1 MNNPTVGEQQDVLH
15 SGSVWERD
23 LYATLTSHVAKERGL
38 LEEYV
43 EAAKG
48 TQSAALGYLVNL
60 LIEDEKRH
68 HRMFNELAASLKSEA
83 ELSADKPVVPRM
95 DFRSSNAT
103 AIVDVAHRLLENEK
117 DDARE
122 LKALKKTLR
131 DVEDT
136 TLWGLLVD
144 LMERDTEKHI
154 AILNFVEK
162 HAKNSR

>member
-1 MNNPTVGEQQDVLH
+1 MSNPPAVDPQEVLH
-15 SGSVWERD
+15 NGSVWERD
-23 LYATLTSHVAKERGL
+23 LYAALTSHVAKERGL

-43 EAAKG
+43 EAAKNTG
-48 TQSAALGYLVNL
+48 SEALGYLVNL
-60 LIEDEKRH
+60 LIEDEQRH

-83 ELSADKPVVPRM
+83 ALSADKPVIPRM
-95 DFRSSNAT
+95 DFHASNAT
-103 AIVDVAHRLLENEK
+103 AVGDVAHRLLENEK

-122 LKALKKTLR
+122 LKALKKMLR

-154 AILNFVEK
+154 AILSFVEK
-162 HAKNSR
+162 HARSSR